1 MRGSSGDHS
10 AMQRVITSHLSLAG
24 PAFAAVMESNA
35 TRVCA
40 SCWNWSQRDC
50 RSSLGV
56 RPSIRIKPTFYR
68 MEQAQAISN
77 HPPLTPP
84 SPHPTLLSPHPHS
97 QPTLLSSA
105 VPKWL
110 MRLRWWPNTIIFC
123 PPSSLSMTYSLHDGG
138 HTYHLK
144 YTRAHPIPP
153 HPCSD
158 ILDGRELEIGCPLVQ

>member
-1 MRGSSGDHS
+1 MLELVAERLPLFTWS
-10 AMQRVITSHLSLAG
+10 APINSNKAHLLQNGTSTGHL
-24 PAFAAVMESNA
+24 
-35 TRVCA
+35 
-40 SCWNWSQRDC
+40 
-50 RSSLGV
+50 
-56 RPSIRIKPTFYR
+56 K
-68 MEQAQAISN
+68 
-77 HPPLTPP
+77 PP
-84 SPHPTLLSPHPHS
+84 SPHPTLPSPHPYG